1 MGKFKRQLI
10 VKGEPVN
17 PKTLADLDAG
27 NQYVLCWCNRCGH
40 NADIDPIPLISRLG
54 PLFPVPELGGRMRC
68 TSCQS
73 HDVTT
78 SPSWI
83 QDAGQ
88 IALHG

>member
-1 MGKFKRQLI
+1 MGEFKRQI
-10 VKGEPVN
+10 IAKSEPVN
-17 PKTLADLDAG
+17 PMTLADLDAK

-40 NADIDPIPLISRLG
+40 SADIDPSQLISCLG

-78 SPSWI
+78 CPAWI
-83 QDAGQ
+83 QDDSQLAM
-88 IALHG
+88 HG